1 MQGFERIQHIVR
13 EVIGLLGGLT
23 VEDTDVLDTLDLC
36 ELILDIE
43 ETLDILIEDEANI
56 RSVADLIRHVENTV
70 A

>member
-1 MQGFERIQHIVR
+1 MQDFERIQHIVR
-13 EVIGLLGGLT
+13 GIMGISDGLELEST
-23 VEDTDVLDTLDLC
+23 AALDTLDLC

-43 ETLDILIEDEANI
+43 EALDILIEDEANI